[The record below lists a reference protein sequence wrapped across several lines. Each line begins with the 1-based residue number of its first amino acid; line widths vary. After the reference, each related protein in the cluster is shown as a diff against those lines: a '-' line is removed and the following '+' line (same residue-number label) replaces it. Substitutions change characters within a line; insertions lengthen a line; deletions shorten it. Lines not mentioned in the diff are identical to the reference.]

1 MENKSKKFNLPM
13 IIGAAAIVVVAIVLI
28 FVLGKGKNK
37 ELEKIDKT
45 KSVAKAYELISAEY
59 RNIACVDDCEYF
71 YAYKGEEDLK
81 GEIVFFN
88 ETGKKIGSFKLEGT
102 APEVLATLDIEG
114 ITNNYFILSYMD
126 TKKLDYKY
134 AVYNM
139 KNKIIVEPD
148 EADVITDKYIEIT
161 KDDKNYIFDN
171 TGKTVYENV
180 DDVRVYNDEY
190 ITFEINEVG
199 KIINKDGKE
208 LLSGYTIAKVVLD
221 EEENVDYLIVKNTE
235 ESVYNYYDVKENT
248 KKGDSFTS
256 YTTIDNQVIITK
268 KVESKSE
275 KFVLSS
281 NGEQTKYEDKKVTT
295 NENYYDEVKEKVDTE
310 KYPIFSSTV
319 KEKNQNYI
327 LVNSLEDNKFGI
339 LDVSKKEFT
348 ELGTYKENSS
358 RRLTLKQINGNDDIE
373 GNNDIIFSIECS
385 RYYCDNGQQFI
396 YNFSKNKLL
405 MKRDSTKESLI
416 YSFKLYDNGYYV
428 IKNTSSE
435 FDDSS
440 KYILYDSKGKELAKS
455 SSDIKVLGSEV
466 SYHSASI
473 NNTGRINL
481 YSLDDKKII
490 NVNSDDEIASVSSKE
505 YGEQKLYQFTMDEKI
520 YLITEEGKITELKG
534 TLKQTDD
541 VGIYYMAEDEIK
553 YYNIFTKENSSYKL
567 GENESMNGSTGS
579 ELVPYRNAIFVN
591 NSYDYIIKVIGKDG
605 KVLLEKKGLQIYKTE
620 EKEDGSILMI
630 VTDKNDNKGVYIVR

>member
-13 IIGAAAIVVVAIVLI
+13 IIGAIAIVVIAIMLI
-28 FVLGKGKNK
+28 FVFGKGKNK

-45 KSVAKAYELISAEY
+45 KSVAKAYELIPAEY
-59 RNIACVDDCEYF
+59 RNISCVDDCEYF
-71 YAYKGEEDLK
+71 YAYKGKEDLK
-81 GEIVFFN
+81 GELVFFN
-88 ETGKKIGSFKLEGT
+88 EIGKKIGSFKLEGT
-102 APEVLATLDIEG
+102 SPEVIATLNVEG
-114 ITNNYFILSYMD
+114 ITNNYFILSYKD
-126 TKKLDYKY
+126 IKKFDYKY

-148 EADVITDKYIEIT
+148 DADVITDKYIEIT
-161 KDDKNYIFDN
+161 KDKKNYILDN

-180 DDVRVYNDEY
+180 KNIKVYHDEY

-199 KIINKDGKE
+199 KVINKDGKE

-221 EEENVDYLIVKNTE
+221 ENENVDYLIIRNTD

-248 KKGDSFTS
+248 KRGDSFTS
-256 YTTIDNQVIITK
+256 YTTIDDQIIITK

-281 NGEQTKYEDKKVTT
+281 NGEQTKYEDKKVNT

-348 ELGTYKENSS
+348 ELGAYKENSS
-358 RRLTLKQINGNDDIE
+358 RRLTLKQINGNDEIE

-396 YNFSKNKLL
+396 YNFTKNKLL

-455 SSDIKVLGSEV
+455 SNDINVLGSEV

-473 NNTGRINL
+473 YTTGRINL
-481 YSLDDKKII
+481 YSLDEKKII

-505 YGEQKLYQFTMDEKI
+505 YDEQKLYQFTMDEKI
-520 YLITEEGKITELKG
+520 YLITEEGKINELKG
-534 TLKQTDD
+534 TLKASDD
-541 VGIYYMAEDEIK
+541 IGIYYTSDDEIK
-553 YYNIFTKENSSYKL
+553 YYNVFTNENSSYKL
-567 GENESMNGSTGS
+567 GENESINGSTGS

-591 NSYDYIIKVIGKDG
+591 NSFDYVIKVIGKDG